1 MSLFIKIFLIVQMI
15 IFVFFHNGNHISE
28 VHISNSIIRNDLS
41 ENNLCKTT
49 NYNLIEEKKGDIKAV
64 LIEEDISDISF
75 TNTFSFEKDALI
87 GIIESQI
94 IVNNIALNQILKN
107 NYILRFNKR
116 DFKLYENEPYI
127 NVDYLI
133 EYTENY
139 ENEKLNVETI
149 NYSNT
154 LDYFNLNTNLIT
166 NDGNYNY
173 LNIPINID
181 YNHFQTNL
189 EISKIFC
196 KKIEVKITYIC
207 QSVAVIGDL
216 YGTIKPIDR
225 NLNFELH
232 FKFDIALIENKW
244 LI

>member
-64 LIEEDISDISF
+64 LIEEDISNISF
-75 TNTFSFEKDALI
+75 TNTFSFEKDAII
-87 GIIESQI
+87 GTVNSQFII
-94 IVNNIALNQILKN
+94 NNIKLDKIVSNDYKMV
-107 NYILRFNKR
+107 FCKH

-127 NVDYLI
+127 NIDYRI
-133 EYTENY
+133 DYTISDKNSEL
-139 ENEKLNVETI
+139 NERTI
-149 NYSNT
+149 NYSKTINCVDSKNS
-154 LDYFNLNTNLIT
+154 LFSYEGSN
-166 NDGNYNY
+166 GY

-181 YNHFQTNL
+181 YNYFPTQLDSN
-189 EISKIFC
+189 KIVC
-196 KKIEVKITYIC
+196 KKIEMNITYILQC
-207 QSVAVIGDL
+207 TAVMGDL

-225 NLNFELH
+225 HLNYEFTFL
-232 FKFDIALIENKW
+232 FTTSLIENKW